1 MTQLLKRKTV
11 KELSEELF
19 RIENNFLK
27 FEEVI
32 QNLNQKVETME
43 KHFKE
48 SIPTPNSEMSD
59 TQNTKAKSCTICD
72 LIFERKK

>member
-19 RIENNFLK
+19 RIENRFKK

-32 QNLNQKVETME
+32 QNLNKKVETLE
-43 KHFKE
+43 NILK
-48 SIPTPNSEMSD
+48 
-59 TQNTKAKSCTICD
+59 KAPQIHQIHRIQMHILLG
-72 LIFERKK
+72 LILRQSLQD